1 MSALLRELRAIARAF
16 AYLFAAGV
24 SGCLAFA
31 AVVGGLTVV
40 GVSVV
45 LIVGIPIALVVAE
58 VFRGLANID
67 RELVAIA
74 GRPTIPT
81 RRRPRGDGVTG
92 GLRATAGD
100 VQTWRDLGWL
110 LVSALAGPALAVAA
124 VTAVGATLGIATL
137 PLWVESGWDSHAVIG
152 INGPS
157 DALPWTLLA
166 LTSALLTAVLIR
178 LAAAVLSAVA
188 TGLLTPSKETVPAS
202 APGTLLTMSP
212 GRQLSLHAAVSS
224 VVAVLLGG
232 IWLATP
238 DRGPFWPAWP
248 WLVLVFLLGVHL
260 VALRGDVTSIRGR
273 LRTSG
278 EALALFAAGLVGVW
292 ALADPQRPFWPVWPI
307 MVIAALWGLVVA
319 VVFLT
324 GDREGDL
331 NDRIAVLT
339 RTRRDTV
346 DAQADELRRIE
357 RDLHDG
363 AQARLVAL
371 SMQLGRAEARL
382 SDQNPEEAALIRAAR
397 EEAGTAIAELRDLA
411 RGIAPPVLADRGL
424 EAAIWSLVDRTS
436 LPVDVH
442 AAIDERP
449 PDAVE
454 TAAYFVVAEA
464 LANAGK
470 HAAADRIDVRLD
482 RRGTMLIVDVRD
494 DGRGGAE
501 PDGSGVR
508 GMRRRVEALGGQFSI
523 ASVEGSGTTVHAE
536 LPCER

>member
-166 LTSALLTAVLIR
+166 LPSALLTAVLIR

-424 EAAIWSLVDRTS
+424 VGAIESLVARS
-436 LPVDVH
+436 AVPVTLETNLT
-442 AAIDERP
+442 ARLQAS
-449 PDAVE
+449 VE
-454 TAAYFVVAEA
+454 NCAYFVCAEA
-464 LANAGK
+464 LANVAK
-470 HAAADRIDVRLD
+470 HAPEGTATVRISLEDGMLD
-482 RRGTMLIVDVRD
+482 LTISD
-494 DGRGGAE
+494 DGPGGADE
-501 PDGSGVR
+501 HGG
-508 GMRRRVEALGGQFSI
+508 GLQGLRRRVAGLDGRLTVSSAPAE
-523 ASVEGSGTTVHAE
+523 GTTLRAV
-536 LPCER
+536 LPCAS